1 MSTHTVEQAEPAD
14 NDEQVGRREEAEPVA
29 RPAAPRTQPRR
40 APIAVPTAIV
50 LALVLIA
57 VAVVA
62 VRDLALSQE
71 WAAGTPVVPDLVAGL
86 DGVRSS
92 VGLAIGGAVVALI
105 GLVLAW
111 FGLRPGRR
119 THLRVAGDADLWLAP
134 GAVAAIAQETAD
146 RLPGVVSA
154 ESSLRSRRRVIVD
167 IVVATQTGPDGPQEA
182 TAVTDH
188 VSAVLDD
195 EVGRL
200 TGANIKVRATEVP
213 R

>member
-1 MSTHTVEQAEPAD
+1 MSTHTVAQTEQL
-14 NDEQVGRREEAEPVA
+14 EQLEQLEPVA

-40 APIAVPTAIV
+40 APVAIATAAV

-57 VAVVA
+57 AAVVT
-62 VRDLALSQE
+62 VRDLALSQG
-71 WAAGTPVVPDLVAGL
+71 WAAGTPLVPDLVEGL

-92 VGLAIGGAVVALI
+92 VGLAIGGGVVALV
-105 GLVLAW
+105 GLVLVW
-111 FGLRPGRR
+111 LGLRPGRR
-119 THLRVAGDADLWLAP
+119 THLRVVGDADLWLSP

-154 ESSLRSRRRVIVD
+154 ESSLRSRRRVVVD
-167 IVVATQTGPDGPQEA
+167 IVAQDAATVAE
-182 TAVTDH
+182 H

-195 EVGRL
+195 QIGRL
-200 TGANIKVRATEVP
+200 TGAGIKVRATEVP

>member
-1 MSTHTVEQAEPAD
+1 MSTHTVDQVEEVEPA
-14 NDEQVGRREEAEPVA
+14 A
-29 RPAAPRTQPRR
+29 RSAAPRTQPRR
-40 APIAVPTAIV
+40 APIAVPTAIMLAIV
-50 LALVLIA
+50 LVA

-71 WAAGTPVVPDLVAGL
+71 WAAGTPVVPDLVEGL

-92 VGLAIGGAVVALI
+92 VGLAIGGGVVALV

-111 FGLRPGRR
+111 LGLRPGRR
-119 THLRVAGDADLWLAP
+119 THLRVAGDADLWLSP

-167 IVVATQTGPDGPQEA
+167 IVAQDAVAVAE
-182 TAVTDH
+182 H
-188 VSAVLDD
+188 VSAALDD

-200 TGANIKVRATEVP
+200 TGARIKVRATEVP